1 VAKNIAVSD
10 DVYKLLSSLKLSGES
25 FSDTIRRLART
36 PRLSEIAGTKTVTKE
51 QWLSVEAVFK
61 KQEEKDLER
70 RRKILERQS
79 R

>member
-1 VAKNIAVSD
+1 MRTRSRKIGRIP
-10 DVYKLLSSLKLSGES
+10 KLN
-25 FSDTIRRLART
+25 
-36 PRLSEIAGTKTVTKE
+36 EIAGTKTVTRE

-70 RRKILERQS
+70 RRKMLERHS